1 MLFYPWREEGE
12 NLKKDCETFEQMYQT
27 VHRTVDRK
35 AKQYE
40 KNVEELERAIEQAEG
55 DNNQFFN
62 VIFILLVPSFVS
74 SSFSDALLSLSLSEY
89 CSSFSLIFLGKFT

>member
-27 VHRTVDRK
+27 VHRTVDSK

-55 DNNQFFN
+55 DNNQYDELAPGTQQ
-62 VIFILLVPSFVS
+62 VECEDIEEGTTDAEQYIYSFV
-74 SSFSDALLSLSLSEY
+74 
-89 CSSFSLIFLGKFT
+89 FTQVITC